1 MPRPRLS
8 ARIGALLTAAVLT
21 LPVAAI
27 PAGSAPGPL
36 ALVPLSHAEY
46 PLGSWKMFHA
56 NPEHTGE
63 GDTTLPPLG
72 HVVWSAVAN
81 GTSDKP
87 EGGAAVDGG
96 VVYVALGTAMMAF
109 NATSGTR
116 LWSYGAGARIF
127 STPAL
132 YNGMVY
138 FGAEGAFGGNNSFAL
153 YASNG
158 TVAWAAGEAQ
168 MAGGGIQFVH
178 GSPTVVNGLVYYG
191 SYSYALFARYA
202 SNGTIAWTTNLTSE
216 VIASPAESGGI
227 LYVTSA
233 GIHSPVNASW
243 DAPPRLWAFNSTTG
257 APLWNVTVVQ
267 GHLLASPVVA
277 GGVVY
282 AATAGFS
289 YVATNVDSGYVLAYD
304 AATGSPLWNSP
315 DVGRMIATP
324 AVYGSVMYVAG
335 AGDLNDG
342 LTSTSARLRW
352 LDLSSSGAIMREQP
366 VGDNASMESS
376 PAAVAGRVVAAARDG
391 AVALYLASGARL
403 WSYDLPSEVIA
414 PVAVANEMIFVPALD
429 GKLYA
434 FGAQPDFSVVA
445 PDIVLS
451 DATPHA
457 GEPLTVQV
465 TVHNLGDKKGSGVA
479 YAEANQ
485 SGRIIPIATWNVT
498 DLDKFSQVTLTAT
511 VRFPFEGSTNITVN
525 LTGVTP
531 DDGSPSNNQA
541 AAEYTMW
548 APLTGWTSRYAD
560 GRGTNFLETE
570 TPQNNVL
577 LWRQDAFSVLGGGF
591 IAYGPTLVFADN
603 AGRRV
608 LAVPRSNGST
618 NITWFWD
625 APAPIVGSPVLVS
638 GSYLMVATAWPTDPA
653 GNATFIDADTGAPV
667 ATAAL
672 PAHPTT
678 SGVAHD
684 DSVLIAVGDRLA
696 ELSTT
701 TFAVEREFPPVDV
714 PPASRPALRTEPV
727 LAPGWAFVTSSV
739 GELHAFNLSTATE
752 PAGWPV
758 QLAAPTEVPLVIGS
772 GFLMAVNGPTN
783 VSAFALTPLAPDAVW
798 NATLTEPVT
807 GAMAVGYGRL
817 FVPTATN
824 VTAFVA
830 GSGAFAWNRSLAP
843 LQPQN
848 AIRAAGNNTLY
859 AGSERLFA
867 LSASTG
873 DPEWEFEPGADGNL
887 SSSAALLG
895 GTLHLQ
901 TTLGRVLTLGL
912 IPGRPPT
919 AVMASPIA
927 GKTYRVGE
935 SVNFSSAGTFD
946 PDPELLNYTWDFGDG
961 NFSYNASD
969 THVYG
974 FAGEFRVI
982 ITVRDGLNLTSTR
995 TLNIRVIENQA
1006 PTVYVPPE
1014 DRVQPDVFRQNLD
1027 DTVWTFKVR
1036 YLDPDN
1042 DPPSSVT
1049 LNITN
1054 ESLSAIT
1061 LLPVNATLYNFSQ
1074 GVDYYWTG
1082 TLASGYH
1089 SYFFY
1094 GSDGLAEA
1102 VTPGNNSFPVYRIET
1117 RDATQL
1123 SYTVMYVGA
1132 GLSELTPVTG
1142 LIPPPSFG
1150 TIDKFSITLPANAT
1164 NIQWIRIEF
1173 RYGGGWVNVSS
1184 FRELTIG
1191 VYSLDR
1197 ASGTWLFEP
1206 SVPDEANDTVVANIS
1221 IHESPVFSVENSSQR
1236 PTATFGVFGQP
1247 TITPLPP
1254 TAEITTGGR
1263 TLFAPGETVAFS
1275 AADSLETND
1284 GNQSNLTFEWHFG
1297 DGSPT
1302 VSGMFVNHTFA
1313 AAGIYEVDLV
1323 VYNAFGQSAQKRVTI
1338 TVRAE
1343 GSTNTFLGLAALIV
1357 GALFAIAV
1365 VWPVSRRRGRE
1376 AGKGKAPPAKRRGGD
1391 PSPRK
1396 RSSVQTARVGETS
1409 SDDDEQDA
1417 VDELTEELENGGSE
1431 KR

>member
-1 MPRPRLS
+1 MPRPRLP
-8 ARIGALLTAAVLT
+8 ARIAALLTVAVLT
-21 LPVAAI
+21 LPVAAV
-27 PAGSAPGPL
+27 PAGSAPAPL
-36 ALVPLSHAEY
+36 ALIPLSHAEY

-72 HVVWSAVAN
+72 HIVWSAVAN
-81 GTSDKP
+81 GSTDKP

-96 VVYVALGTAMMAF
+96 VVYVGLGTAMMAF

-158 TVAWAAGEAQ
+158 TLAWAAGEAPS
-168 MAGGGIQFVH
+168 AGGGIQFVH

-202 SNGTIAWTTNLTSE
+202 SNGTIAWSTNLTSE
-216 VIASPAESGGI
+216 VVASPAEAGGT
-227 LYVTSA
+227 LFVTSA

-257 APLWNVTVVQ
+257 APLWNATVVQ
-267 GHLLASPVVA
+267 GHLFASPVVA
-277 GGVVY
+277 GGVAY

-289 YVATNVDSGYVLAYD
+289 YLTIDIDSGYVLAYD
-304 AATGSPLWNSP
+304 AVTGAPLWGST

-335 AGDLNDG
+335 AGNFADG
-342 LTSTSARLRW
+342 LTSTGARLRW
-352 LDLSSSGAIMREQP
+352 LDLSSSGAIIREQS

-403 WSYDLPSEVIA
+403 WSYDLPQEVIA

-429 GKLYA
+429 GRLYA
-434 FGAQPDFSVVA
+434 FGAQPDFSVTA
-445 PDIVLS
+445 PDISLT
-451 DATPHA
+451 DTTPHA
-457 GEPLTVQV
+457 GEPLTLQV
-465 TVHNLGDKKGSGVA
+465 TVHNLGDKKGSAVA

-498 DLDKFSQVTLTAT
+498 DLDKFSQLTLTAP
-511 VRFPFEGSTNITVN
+511 VRFPLEGTTNITVN

-531 DDGSPSNNQA
+531 DDGSPANNQA
-541 AAEYTMW
+541 TAEYLLF
-548 APLTGWTSRYAD
+548 APLAGWTSRYAD

-577 LWRQDAFSVLGGGF
+577 LWRQDAFLVMGGGF
-591 IAYGPTLVFADN
+591 VAYGPTVVFADN
-603 AGRRV
+603 AGPRV
-608 LAVPRSNGST
+608 LAVPRSDGST
-618 NITWFWD
+618 NVTWFWD

-638 GSYLMVATAWPTDPA
+638 GSYIMVATALATDPA
-653 GNATFIDADTGAPV
+653 GNATFIDADTGVPV
-667 ATAAL
+667 ATAPL

-684 DSVLIAVGDRLA
+684 DSVLIAVGDRLV

-701 TFAVEREFPPVDV
+701 TFAVERQFPPVDV

-727 LAPGWAFVTSSV
+727 LTPGWAFVASSV
-739 GELHAFNLSTATE
+739 GELHAFNLTTATE
-752 PAGWPV
+752 PPGWPV
-758 QLAAPTEVPLVIGS
+758 QLSAPTDVPLVIGS
-772 GFLMAVNGPTN
+772 GFLMAVNGPNN
-783 VSAFALTPLAPDAVW
+783 VSAFALTPLAPSAVW
-798 NATLTEPVT
+798 NATLAEPVT

-830 GSGAFAWNRSLAP
+830 GSGAFAWNHSLAP
-843 LQPQN
+843 VQRQN

-859 AGSERLFA
+859 VGSERLFA

-873 DPEWEFEPGADGNL
+873 DPEWEFEPGADGNI

-927 GKTYRVGE
+927 GKNYRAGE
-935 SVNFSSAGTFD
+935 AVNFSSAGTFD
-946 PDPELLNYTWDFGDG
+946 PDNEQLAFNWDFGDG
-961 NFSYNASD
+961 NFSNNASD
-969 THVYG
+969 THAYG

-982 ITVRDGLNLTSTR
+982 LTVADGLNLTSIK
-995 TLNIRVIENQA
+995 TLTLRVIENQA
-1006 PTVYVPPE
+1006 PTVFVPPE

-1036 YLDPDN
+1036 YIDPDN
-1042 DPPSSVT
+1042 DPPSLVT

-1054 ESLSAIT
+1054 ETEASVL
-1061 LLPVNATLYNFSQ
+1061 LLPVNATPYNFSE
-1074 GVDYYWTG
+1074 GVDYSWTG

-1089 SYFFY
+1089 SYFFRA
-1094 GSDGLAEA
+1094 SDGLADA
-1102 VTPGNNSFPVYRIET
+1102 VTPGNNSFAVYRIET
-1117 RDATQL
+1117 RDDLQL
-1123 SYTVMYVGA
+1123 SYTVMYVGTGA
-1132 GLSELTPVTG
+1132 SELTPVTG

-1150 TIDKFSITLPANAT
+1150 TIDKFSITLPATAT

-1197 ASGTWLFEP
+1197 ASGTWHFEP
-1206 SVPDEANDTVVANIS
+1206 SVPLEANDTVVANIS
-1221 IHESPVFSVENSSQR
+1221 IHESPVFSVENGSQR

-1247 TITPLPP
+1247 TVAPHPP
-1254 TAEITTGGR
+1254 TAEVSTGGR
-1263 TLFAPGETVAFS
+1263 SLFSPGDTIAFS
-1275 AADSLETND
+1275 AANSVETND
-1284 GNQSNLTFEWHFG
+1284 GNQSNLTFEWHFA

-1302 VSGMFVNHTFA
+1302 LTGMFVNHTFA
-1313 AAGIYEVDLV
+1313 TAGIYEVDLV
-1323 VYNAFGQSAQKRVTI
+1323 VYNGYGQSAQKRVTI

-1343 GSTNTFLGLAALIV
+1343 GSTSTFLGLAAVIV

-1365 VWPVSRRRGRE
+1365 VWPVSRRRARE
-1376 AGKGKAPPAKRRGGD
+1376 AGNNEAAPTERAGRDATAQRRWPAPP
-1391 PSPRK
+1391 
-1396 RSSVQTARVGETS
+1396 ARVGEPS
-1409 SDDDEQDA
+1409 SDDHEQAA
-1417 VDELTEELENGGSE
+1417 VDELTEELENSGST
-1431 KR
+1431 KP